1 MECGINTVRRI
12 AAAVQ
17 SYKQR
22 ALKIEGRR
30 KAVMERATA
39 EAKKAIEAERRQDW
53 HSALVAYETAIAQF
67 RMLINRFLDRA
78 HRPDAQQAA
87 FITQRVAGYASALRK
102 YRLLFILPWHRGASL
117 WRATSIRPTGAR
129 CPPHRRRCHPAMID
143 PFCGGDAA
151 RRRIH
156 I

>member
-1 MECGINTVRRI
+1 M
-12 AAAVQ
+12 Q

-22 ALKIEGRR
+22 ALKIEAER

-53 HSALVAYETAIAQF
+53 HSALVAYEAAIAQF

-87 FITQRVAGYASALRK
+87 FITQRVAGYTRRTQEIQAAIYPPVASGSIPMAS
-102 YRLLFILPWHRGASL
+102 YVDPSNRGAMPS
-117 WRATSIRPTGAR
+117 A
-129 CPPHRRRCHPAMID
+129 PPPLPPRD
-143 PFCGGDAA
+143 D
-151 RRRIH
+151 
-156 I
+156 